1 MIGRFAGVDPI
12 AAQFPHVSVF
22 NYAENEP
29 VGHIDLWGLQKYWA
43 ANGNF
48 LKQVGND
55 NTMRILTVSE
65 GDANS
70 NGEYLFHNSQPIY
83 PLNNENEE
91 MLLKKWANKYQNS
104 SQEFGM
110 SLFTGWVQKENGWGF
125 FKVVAEGSTVTEG
138 EKSRVAIDESTGLSG
153 WKRYTSIHTHPF
165 GDYKNFSNESEG
177 FLTGGDIQWAMSNNI
192 KLYLVP
198 PHGGNMDLL
207 TH

>member
-29 VGHIDLWGLQKYWA
+29 VGHIDLWGLQKYRA
-43 ANGNF
+43 ANGTF

-70 NGEYLFHNSQPIY
+70 NEEYLF
-83 PLNNENEE
+83 
-91 MLLKKWANKYQNS
+91 QNS

-138 EKSRVAIDESTGLSG
+138 KKSRVAIDESTGLSG